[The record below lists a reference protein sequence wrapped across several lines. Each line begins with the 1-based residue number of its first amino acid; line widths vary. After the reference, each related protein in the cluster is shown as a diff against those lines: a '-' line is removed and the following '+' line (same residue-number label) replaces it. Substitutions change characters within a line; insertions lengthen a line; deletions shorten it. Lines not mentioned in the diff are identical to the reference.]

1 MGSRTVKLLAVSLLT
16 AVVAASPARAQP
28 DPFGPMQA
36 LRVTPPTPAPDVTL
50 KDLDGGPV
58 RLAMFHGRPVI
69 LTFFTTW

>member
-1 MGSRTVKLLAVSLLT
+1 
-16 AVVAASPARAQP
+16 
-28 DPFGPMQA
+28 MQA
-36 LRVTPPTPAPDVTL
+36 LRVTPPTSAPDVTL

>member
-1 MGSRTVKLLAVSLLT
+1 MGTRTVRLLALSLLM
-16 AVVAASPARAQP
+16 AVVAASPAKAQP

-36 LRVTPPTPAPDVTL
+36 LRVTPPAPAPEVTL